1 MSLIR
6 IEELRKE
13 YKISKTGGKGKI
25 FGKEYEIKHAVDGI
39 TFQVE
44 EGETIGYIGPN
55 GAGKSTTIKMMSG
68 ILTPTSGKIEIAGL
82 IPYKSRKKYAGKI
95 GVVFGQRTQ
104 LWWELPVID
113 SFRLLKSIY
122 RIPDSIYEANMGLFN
137 EILELDQ
144 FINKPVR
151 QLSLGQR
158 VRADFAASLLHKPKL
173 VFLDEPTIGLDVLAK
188 EKIRTFIK
196 EMNRSRNVTVLI
208 TSHDMDDIEKI
219 CKRTMIIDHGKLIY
233 DGSIEQLKEAY
244 QTKAVLTVKF
254 EHLPDLPIQLP
265 GCTLLSQEGK
275 DARLSFSKKEMSA
288 RVVLENLLRQY
299 DIKDFQ
305 LQDTSVEEIIKEIYR
320 R

>member
-1 MSLIR
+1 MV
-6 IEELRKE
+6 
-13 YKISKTGGKGKI
+13 G
-25 FGKEYEIKHAVDGI
+25 
-39 TFQVE
+39 
-44 EGETIGYIGPN
+44 
-55 GAGKSTTIKMMSG
+55 
-68 ILTPTSGKIEIAGL
+68 IAGDRFFSVTEE
-82 IPYKSRKKYAGKI
+82 Y
-95 GVVFGQRTQ
+95 
-104 LWWELPVID
+104 
-113 SFRLLKSIY
+113 Y

-244 QTKAVLTVKF
+244 QTKAVLTVKL

-299 DIKDFQ
+299 AIKDFQ

>member
-1 MSLIR
+1 MLEDRSG
-6 IEELRKE
+6 LRAE
-13 YKISKTGGKGKI
+13 DAIMVG
-25 FGKEYEIKHAVDGI
+25 
-39 TFQVE
+39 
-44 EGETIGYIGPN
+44 
-55 GAGKSTTIKMMSG
+55 
-68 ILTPTSGKIEIAGL
+68 IAGDRFFSVTEE
-82 IPYKSRKKYAGKI
+82 Y
-95 GVVFGQRTQ
+95 
-104 LWWELPVID
+104 
-113 SFRLLKSIY
+113 Y

-244 QTKAVLTVKF
+244 QTKAVLTVKL

-299 DIKDFQ
+299 AIKDFQ